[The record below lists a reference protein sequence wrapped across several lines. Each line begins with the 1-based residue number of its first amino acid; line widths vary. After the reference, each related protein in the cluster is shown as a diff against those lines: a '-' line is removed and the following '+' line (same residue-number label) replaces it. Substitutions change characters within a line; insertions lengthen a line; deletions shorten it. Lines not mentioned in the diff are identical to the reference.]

1 VDAPYARF
9 EALVRAGAVDSVG
22 EPELITSYSNDAW
35 YVRSASAGE
44 LVLRVCWIGDRKR
57 LLREAAVGRALPA
70 AVGYPEVLASGSL
83 TFEGE
88 PITWMT
94 SRRLSGTTL
103 LKAWP
108 DLGPQQRDR
117 ALCDVTGPLRT
128 LHAWRPPANVAA
140 RLGPPSPSTDPQTII
155 GTTIVPL
162 PLDRVR
168 QLVAPAG
175 NQAPEHRSVIAD
187 AWSWLI
193 DHADLL
199 PRLDDPADAVTH
211 GDLHLDNIWWD
222 GERVTGLL
230 DLEWVR
236 WGPGW
241 LDLVS
246 VRDNALAGDEFSE
259 PHQRLLD
266 TLRAGLPGLEHPD
279 LVQRLTVVE
288 LAFQLRQILVWP
300 SPGPDPAIDHPVRL
314 LRRLLDLSR

>member
-22 EPELITSYSNDAW
+22 EPELVTSYSNDAW

-83 TFEGE
+83 TVEGE

-128 LHAWRPPANVAA
+128 LHAWRPPADVAA
-140 RLGPPSPSTDPQTII
+140 HLGPPVASTDLQTIV

-168 QLVAPAG
+168 HLVAPAADH
-175 NQAPEHRSVIAD
+175 APEHRTVIAESW
-187 AWSWLI
+187 AWLI

-199 PRLDDPADAVTH
+199 PVLDDPTASVTH
-211 GDLHLDNIWWD
+211 GDLHLDNVLQL
-222 GERVTGLL
+222 GEVATAFDAIEFDEEL
-230 DLEWVR
+230 R
-236 WGPGW
+236 WI
-241 LDLVS
+241 DVVDVS
-246 VRDNALAGDEFSE
+246 
-259 PHQRLLD
+259 RLL
-266 TLRAGLPGLEHPD
+266 PP
-279 LVQRLTVVE
+279 
-288 LAFQLRQILVWP
+288 P
-300 SPGPDPAIDHPVRL
+300 NSP
-314 LRRLLDLSR
+314 

>member
-1 VDAPYARF
+1 MDAPYARF
-9 EALVRAGAVDSVG
+9 EALVRAGAVDPVG
-22 EPELITSYSNDAW
+22 EPELVTSYSNDTW
-35 YVRSASAGE
+35 YVRSASAGDV
-44 LVLRVCWIGDRKR
+44 VLRVCWIGDRER

-70 AVGYPEVLASGSL
+70 DVGYPEVLASGAL
-83 TFEGE
+83 TVDGE

-94 SRRLSGTTL
+94 CRRLSGTTCDGL
-103 LKAWP
+103 A
-108 DLGPQQRDR
+108 GAGRQQRER
-117 ALCDVTGPLRT
+117 ALRDVDGPLRT
-128 LHAWRPPANVAA
+128 LHRRRPAPDVAA
-140 RLGPPSPSTDPQTII
+140 RLGPPPPSTDPQTII

-168 QLVAPAG
+168 QLVAPAADH
-175 NQAPEHRSVIAD
+175 APEHRTVIAE
-187 AWSWLI
+187 AWGWLI

-199 PRLDDPADAVTH
+199 PVLDDPAGAVTH

-236 WGPGW
+236 WGPAW

-266 TLRAGLPGLEHPD
+266 TLRAEVPGLEAPD
-279 LVQRLTVVE
+279 LVRRLTVVE

-300 SPGPDPAIDHPVRL
+300 APGPDPAIDHPVRL

>member
-1 VDAPYARF
+1 MP
-9 EALVRAGAVDSVG
+9 
-22 EPELITSYSNDAW
+22 
-35 YVRSASAGE
+35 
-44 LVLRVCWIGDRKR
+44 C
-57 LLREAAVGRALPA
+57 PA

-83 TFEGE
+83 TVEGE

-117 ALCDVTGPLRT
+117 ALRDVAGPLRT
-128 LHAWRPPANVAA
+128 LHALAPPANVAA

-168 QLVAPAG
+168 QLVAPAAD
-175 NQAPEHRSVIAD
+175 QAPEHRSVIAD
-187 AWSWLI
+187 AWAWLI

-236 WGPGW
+236 WGPAW

-246 VRDNALAGDEFSE
+246 VRDNALAGDEFSRA
-259 PHQRLLD
+259 PSAPPGHAARRTSRARAPRPRPAAD
-266 TLRAGLPGLEHPD
+266 RGRAGVPAAPDPGLAVAGTGSGD
-279 LVQRLTVVE
+279 R
-288 LAFQLRQILVWP
+288 
-300 SPGPDPAIDHPVRL
+300 SPGAAAAAAARPQPLIPAG
-314 LRRLLDLSR
+314 RRRVPTSHTVFTQAT